1 MICRLNEM
9 YQSSQLESSKLTQVC
24 DNRILQ
30 GIDIE
35 NECHEQNKIYYRVV
49 IHLFSHYNPIWG
61 MDEFLIVFNILD
73 SVESTQIFSWFEI
86 Y

>member
-1 MICRLNEM
+1 MICRLNDM
-9 YQSSQLESSKLTQVC
+9 YLSSQLESSKLTQVC
-24 DNRILQ
+24 NNQILE
-30 GIDIE
+30 GTYIE
-35 NECHEQNKIYYRVV
+35 NECHEQNKIFYRVV